1 MNYQTAGPS
10 IELSPFIKGYWAME
24 NCNVPPQGHLQRIVP
39 SGLNELLLYSGAP
52 PEIIPENKDYEASTV
67 ISGHHKRFY
76 DINIREKFSLFSI
89 LFEPAALKIFLN
101 IPQTE
106 LYNRHVPLRFF
117 LNHDTNRL
125 EDCIALAK
133 SFPEKVRI
141 AETLFSTLLKQSKD
155 LYTYKR
161 IARAVSCIKQAKGLN
176 SVERLA
182 DITCLSTRQFQRTF
196 ADYVGATPKQ
206 FLRTV
211 RFQSAIHTRSLHPQ
225 ISLTQLA
232 YHCGYSDQSHFIKEF
247 HDFSG
252 QAPGTFFSGC
262 DSVSDFFC

>member
-1 MNYQTAGPS
+1 
-10 IELSPFIKGYWAME
+10 ME
-24 NCNVPPQGHLQRIVP
+24 NCDVPAQGYLQRIVP
-39 SGLNELLLYSGAP
+39 SGLNELLFYSGNR
-52 PEIIPENKDYEASTV
+52 PEIIQEGKSYEANTV
-67 ISGHHKRFY
+67 LSGHHKSFF
-76 DINIREKFSLFSI
+76 DIKIREKISLFSI

-101 IPQTE
+101 IPQSE
-106 LYNRHVPLRFF
+106 LNNRHVPLQF
-117 LNHDTNRL
+117 LIKKEAGRI
-125 EDCIALAK
+125 EEGIALTK
-133 SFPEKVRI
+133 SFPEKVNI
-141 AETLFSTLLKQSKD
+141 AETFFSAWLQQSND
-155 LYTYKR
+155 FYTYKR

-211 RFQSAIHTRSLHPQ
+211 RFQSAIHTRSLNPQ
-225 ISLTQLA
+225 LSLTQLA
-232 YHCGYSDQSHFIKEF
+232 YHCGFSDQSHIINEF
-247 HDFSG
+247 HKFSG

>member
-1 MNYQTAGPS
+1 
-10 IELSPFIKGYWAME
+10 ME
-24 NCNVPPQGHLQRIVP
+24 NCNVPPGGYLQRIVP

-52 PEIIPENKDYEASTV
+52 PEIIPENKDYEAGTV
-67 ISGHHKRFY
+67 ISGHHKSYF
-76 DINIREKFSLFSI
+76 DIKICQPFSLFSI

-106 LYNRHVPLRFF
+106 LYNRHVPLRFL

-133 SFPEKVRI
+133 SFAEKVRI
-141 AETLFSTLLKQSKD
+141 AETFFSALLKQSND
-155 LYTYKR
+155 SCNYKR
-161 IARAVSCIKQAKGLN
+161 ISHTVSLIRQTGGLI
-176 SVERLA
+176 SVETLA
-182 DITCLSTRQFQRTF
+182 GAACLSTKQFQRVF
-196 ADYVGATPKQ
+196 AETVGTTPKK

-211 RFQSAIHTRSLHPQ
+211 RFQSAIHARSLHPQ

-247 HDFSG
+247 HDLSG
-252 QAPGTFFSGC
+252 HTPGGFFSTC